1 MATVHYAYNVL
12 KIPGPAG
19 VISVKADVKGLV
31 HCTERFFE
39 VVVAASPNNRGRP
52 ESSAHPLAK
61 QRLSPNSAAL
71 TKTVHLG
78 DDPEKAVTIRA
89 E

>member
-19 VISVKADVKGLV
+19 VISVKAVVKGSV
-31 HCTERFFE
+31 HCTKRLFE
-39 VVVAASPNNRGRP
+39 VVVAASPNDRGCL
-52 ESSAHPLAK
+52 ESSAHPSAK

-71 TKTVHLG
+71 TKTIHLR
-78 DDPEKAVTIRA
+78 DDPKKTVTIRA